1 MWRRH
6 ASCVPD
12 VTLRQCSVLLHFALD
27 GHPRDAGVSAQ
38 GVVDGGSQLIWSKT
52 DAGRIEMQSRG
63 LVKERA
69 QRNLLLVIDGIKSE
83 EMLLANVA
91 GITPQDFATL
101 QSLGLIEPVVA
112 TGSRSGA
119 AAHRTSGALS
129 APTAPAPLAAAEPA
143 ATLEAVP
150 LDYAQFTAALTQ
162 IISKEL
168 GLRGFVLTLAVE
180 KAGTNEALH
189 AVAQRTLAQVAE
201 RKGEAAAAAAR
212 RALYGR

>member
-1 MWRRH
+1 M
-6 ASCVPD
+6 
-12 VTLRQCSVLLHFALD
+12 
-27 GHPRDAGVSAQ
+27 
-38 GVVDGGSQLIWSKT
+38 IWSKT
-52 DAGRIEMQSRG
+52 DAGRNEMQLRG

-83 EMLLANVA
+83 EMLLAHLA
-91 GITPQDFATL
+91 GISPQDFAAL
-101 QSLGLIEPVVA
+101 QSLGLIEPVPA
-112 TGSRSGA
+112 AGSRPGA
-119 AAHRTSGALS
+119 AANRNVGSFA
-129 APTAPAPLAAAEPA
+129 APTAPAPLTAPEPA
-143 ATLEAVP
+143 ATAEAVP